1 MTRNAAKAVRETGT
15 TGLDDDKKGGSAD
28 GRKKRGVVEQ
38 KDNSTER
45 TDTKGLDVNDGDKDV
60 EEEGHNEGKL
70 EHEVSVAL
78 PVMNEHEDGMDDSL
92 AKQGG
97 TEEELDSMV
106 GNAMKSPE
114 IRNTI
119 QHRTHAAGKERRS
132 QIAR

>member
-1 MTRNAAKAVRETGT
+1 M
-15 TGLDDDKKGGSAD
+15 
-28 GRKKRGVVEQ
+28 
-38 KDNSTER
+38 
-45 TDTKGLDVNDGDKDV
+45 DVNDGDKDV

-114 IRNTI
+114 IRKTI